1 MSSSAKADPPSSGGA
16 PGAAT
21 AEPAPKSAREAVERG
36 QQCFDRRQ
44 YAEALQLFQAALE
57 LRPDE
62 DEARAAL
69 YNGSCAHARLKQW
82 KAAADGVVRA
92 VNEYSLKLE
101 VAAKVR
107 ALIAAVTAAPR
118 LLSLPRLSRHWSRM
132 HACPGL
138 LTHTATKSRPCGVLA
153 LQFYPCCVHPA
164 MSESSEACVLA
175 QQRARDHAQQPS
187 PKNSEHAVHAMHR
200 TPTWRRCASG
210 ASGWTRWR

>member
-1 MSSSAKADPPSSGGA
+1 M
-16 PGAAT
+16 
-21 AEPAPKSAREAVERG
+21 ERG

-57 LRPDE
+57 LQPDE

-107 ALIAAVTAAPR
+107 AII
-118 LLSLPRLSRHWSRM
+118 
-132 HACPGL
+132 
-138 LTHTATKSRPCGVLA
+138 LA
-153 LQFYPCCVHPA
+153 DWWP
-164 MSESSEACVLA
+164 
-175 QQRARDHAQQPS
+175 
-187 PKNSEHAVHAMHR
+187 
-200 TPTWRRCASG
+200 
-210 ASGWTRWR
+210 